1 MLGFYL
7 LRESKMSKVGI
18 VLDSLFIN
26 HDNGMG
32 HPESQ
37 ERLLAIVDMLKFTKL
52 FDEVGKIEPRDAS
65 KEEITRVHTPEYY
78 DKIASTKGKPKVF
91 LDADTS
97 TCPVSFDAAVRASG
111 GMISAIDSVIAGDV
125 DRAFPLVRP
134 PGHHAE
140 ADRAMGFCLF
150 NHVAVGAAHL
160 TQAKGFERVL
170 IVDWDLHHGNG
181 TQHMF
186 YERPDVLYFSTHQYP
201 YYPGTGGASETG
213 RGDGEG
219 YNVNVPLPPG
229 MGDNE
234 YLMIFREILEPV
246 IEQYKPEFILVS
258 AGFDTY
264 FEDPLGGMKVTP
276 EGFAKMTRFLTDAAE
291 KHAGGK
297 IVFIL
302 EGGYNLDGL
311 WISTKEMIEEL
322 LDKKRSEYGVSGEK
336 TEADLILDK
345 LKKEFSAYWKF

>member
-1 MLGFYL
+1 
-7 LRESKMSKVGI
+7 MSRVGI
-18 VLDSLFIN
+18 VLDRLYVD

-32 HPESQ
+32 HPESR
-37 ERLLAIVDMLKFTKL
+37 ERILAIVDMLKFTKL
-52 FDEVGKIEPRDAS
+52 MDEVVRIEPRDAT
-65 KEEITRVHTPEYY
+65 KEEITLVHTPEYF
-78 DKIASTKGKPKVF
+78 DKIAFTRGKPKVF

-111 GMISAIDSVIAGDV
+111 GMLSAIDGVLEGYV

-150 NHVAVGAAHL
+150 NHVAVGGAYL
-160 TQAKGFERVL
+160 TEIKGLDRVL

-186 YERPDVLYFSTHQYP
+186 YDKSNVLYFSTHQYP
-201 YYPGTGGASETG
+201 YYPGTGGMSETG
-213 RGDGEG
+213 AGEG
-219 YNVNVPLPPG
+219 AGYTVNVPLPAG

-234 YLMIFREILEPV
+234 YLKIFGEILGPV
-246 IEQYKPEFILVS
+246 IEQYRPEFILVS

-264 FEDPLGGMKVTP
+264 YEDPLGGMKVTP
-276 EGFAKMTRFLTDAAE
+276 EGFSKMTRFLTDAAD
-291 KHAGGK
+291 KYSGGK

-311 WISTKEMIEEL
+311 WISTKEVTEEL
-322 LDKKRSEYGVSGEK
+322 LDKKHSGYEPSESNS
-336 TEADLILDK
+336 EADLIINK
-345 LKKEFSAYWKF
+345 VKKEYSGYWNF